1 MAKKN
6 KSSIEENIVENIVLQ
21 DIDEILSTGFGRYS
35 KYVLQ
40 ERAVPDVR
48 DGLKPVQRRI
58 IYTMYL
64 EGNVASKPT
73 RKCARTVGAVIG
85 RFHPHGDASVYDAMV
100 RLSQDWKMRIPLIVF
115 QGNNGNIDGDGPA
128 HYRYTEARLAEISEE
143 MIRDLNKD
151 TVDMELNFD
160 DVELEPIVL
169 PSRFPNLLVNG
180 SQGVAVGASTDIP
193 PHNLGEV
200 IDAIIYRIHHK
211 RCQVDDLLSF
221 IQGPDFPTG
230 GQILNKND
238 IPNIYK
244 TGKGIIR
251 LMCHVF
257 LEDDKNNHNIVIDQI
272 PYGIEKRSLVRELAK
287 LRVSANLDAI
297 NDIRDETDKKGL
309 RIVIE
314 VNESTDL
321 NELKKFIISKGV
333 LTASIKVNLLV
344 IDHNRPHTVN
354 LLEAID
360 CYIEHQKDVILRRTK
375 FDLDKYE
382 DRLHVVEGL
391 IKATSIIDEV
401 IKTIRSSKDKSES
414 RENLIS
420 RFGFTERQAEAL
432 LNLQLYRLSNTDVTT
447 LIQESNDLKNKI
459 NECKNILSSEDKV
472 NSIIS
477 SDLKQIKV
485 KFNSP
490 RMTTFL
496 DEELDLKVDLKAL
509 VTKEEVYVAFTRDG
523 YLKKT
528 SLKSYNPEVLPGLKD
543 LDVLRGGGK
552 VYSTDNLMLITSLG
566 NYLSI
571 PVFKIPETKW
581 KEQGKHVNE
590 IGALGNNEKIV
601 FGFAYSNLK
610 EGVFLTMLSKN
621 GKIKKTS
628 ITEFAT
634 NRIARTAKAFSLDKE
649 DELIQAGLTYGDN
662 NLLVVSSDGYSCLY
676 SENELSPMSTKA
688 GGVKAL
694 SRLQENAYLIS
705 LIILDESKK
714 IPLYVLAKEQSMI
727 KVTSDKLTLSS
738 RTGSKDQLFSTFKS
752 KPVTC
757 LGLIDGTNKDHLD
770 VVLQNKVRDKIDLN
784 KIDSKPL
791 KTMLRSNTLSLISND
806 PILDYSLDGIVR
818 IDEDTKVK
826 KVTEVL
832 NKKDSKKDED
842 NHVEYSYYDYFGDD
856 D

>member
-6 KSSIEENIVENIVLQ
+6 KSSIEENIVENIVQQ

-200 IDAIIYRIHHK
+200 IDALIYRIHHK

-230 GQILNKND
+230 GQILNRSD

-459 NECKNILSSEDKV
+459 SECKNILSSEDKV

-477 SDLKQIKV
+477 ADLKQIKA
-485 KFNSP
+485 KFSSS

-509 VTKEEVYVAFTRDG
+509 VTKEEVFVAFTRDG

-581 KEQGKHVNE
+581 KEQGKHINE

-757 LGLIDGTNKDHLD
+757 LGVIDGTNKDHLD

>member
-6 KSSIEENIVENIVLQ
+6 KSSIEENIVENIVQQ

-64 EGNVASKPT
+64 EGNIASKPT

-477 SDLKQIKV
+477 SDLKQIKA

-509 VTKEEVYVAFTRDG
+509 VTKEEVFVAFTRDG

-581 KEQGKHVNE
+581 KEQGKHINE

-757 LGLIDGTNKDHLD
+757 LGVIDGTNKDHLD

-842 NHVEYSYYDYFGDD
+842 NHIEYSYYDYFGDD

>member
-1 MAKKN
+1 MARKAKEAEMDTQEALN
-6 KSSIEENIVENIVLQ
+6 RIVHYSLE
-21 DIDEILSTGFGRYS
+21 DIMGDAFGRYS
-35 KYVLQ
+35 KYIIQ
-40 ERAVPDVR
+40 DRAIPDIR

-58 IYTMYL
+58 LYSMYK
-64 EGNVASKPT
+64 EKNTYDKPT
-73 RKCARTVGAVIG
+73 RKSAKTVGDVIG
-85 RFHPHGDASVYDAMV
+85 NFHPHGDSSIYEAMV
-100 RLSQDWKMRIPLIVF
+100 RMSQNWKMRHPYIDM
-115 QGNNGNIDGDGPA
+115 QGNNGSIDGDPPA
-128 HYRYTEARLAEISEE
+128 AYRYTEARLSKISNELLKD
-143 MIRDLNKD
+143 IDKD
-151 TVDMELNFD
+151 TVNMAPNFD
-160 DVELEPIVL
+160 DTLLEPTVL
-169 PSRFPNLLVNG
+169 PAKYPNLLVNG
-180 SQGVAVGASTDIP
+180 ATGISAGYATNIP

-200 IDAIIYRIHHK
+200 IDATIYRIDNPNCRLETLMNMVK
-211 RCQVDDLLSF
+211 
-221 IQGPDFPTG
+221 GPDFPTG

-391 IKATSIIDEV
+391 IKANSIIDEV

-477 SDLKQIKV
+477 SDLKQIKA

-509 VTKEEVYVAFTRDG
+509 VTKEEVFVAFTRDG

-528 SLKSYNPEVLPGLKD
+528 SLKSYNPEVLQLKKKN
-543 LDVLRGGGK
+543 RTPH
-552 VYSTDNLMLITSLG
+552 Y
-566 NYLSI
+566 
-571 PVFKIPETKW
+571 
-581 KEQGKHVNE
+581 
-590 IGALGNNEKIV
+590 AL
-601 FGFAYSNLK
+601 APMHSQ
-610 EGVFLTMLSKN
+610 LT
-621 GKIKKTS
+621 
-628 ITEFAT
+628 
-634 NRIARTAKAFSLDKE
+634 
-649 DELIQAGLTYGDN
+649 QA
-662 NLLVVSSDGYSCLY
+662 
-676 SENELSPMSTKA
+676 
-688 GGVKAL
+688 
-694 SRLQENAYLIS
+694 
-705 LIILDESKK
+705 
-714 IPLYVLAKEQSMI
+714 
-727 KVTSDKLTLSS
+727 
-738 RTGSKDQLFSTFKS
+738 
-752 KPVTC
+752 
-757 LGLIDGTNKDHLD
+757 
-770 VVLQNKVRDKIDLN
+770 
-784 KIDSKPL
+784 
-791 KTMLRSNTLSLISND
+791 
-806 PILDYSLDGIVR
+806 
-818 IDEDTKVK
+818 
-826 KVTEVL
+826 
-832 NKKDSKKDED
+832 
-842 NHVEYSYYDYFGDD
+842 
-856 D
+856 

>member
-6 KSSIEENIVENIVLQ
+6 KSSIEENIVENIVQQ

-100 RLSQDWKMRIPLIVF
+100 RLSQGWKMRIPLIVF

-230 GQILNKND
+230 GQILNRSD

-459 NECKNILSSEDKV
+459 SECKNILSSEDKV

-477 SDLKQIKV
+477 ADLKQIKA
-485 KFNSP
+485 KFNTP

-509 VTKEEVYVAFTRDG
+509 VTKEEVFVAFTRDG

-581 KEQGKHVNE
+581 KEQGKHINE

-601 FGFAYSNLK
+601 FGFAYSDLK

-705 LIILDESKK
+705 LIILEESKK
-714 IPLYVLAKEQSMI
+714 TPLYVLAKEQSMI

-757 LGLIDGTNKDHLD
+757 LGVIDGTNKDHLD

>member
-6 KSSIEENIVENIVLQ
+6 KSSIEENIVENIVQQ

-64 EGNVASKPT
+64 EGNIASKPT

-160 DVELEPIVL
+160 DAELEPIVL

-477 SDLKQIKV
+477 SDLKQIKA

-509 VTKEEVYVAFTRDG
+509 VTKEEVFVAFTRDG

-581 KEQGKHVNE
+581 KEQGKHINE

-757 LGLIDGTNKDHLD
+757 LGVIDGTNKDHLD

-842 NHVEYSYYDYFGDD
+842 NHIEYSYYDYFGDD